1 MDPGLRVVVTGAA
14 AYTVCGLG
22 KEAFWSRL
30 RGGIGANDDL
40 QGEVSPRTPPPET
53 LLGHR
58 RRIKTDH
65 PLAMR
70 LLAAIKHDLGQF
82 LEELTAEEREHVG
95 VALGSAY
102 AHLGSYFAY
111 YQTGTERGYQ
121 FVNPRHFPSTLPNF
135 FAVEVNDAY
144 SLWGSSTTI
153 GSGLAAGL
161 EAIGYAAASIKQ
173 GQETAMLAGGLDEVN
188 DFNQHLLEATR
199 LRSAS
204 GLVRPFATDRDGTVP
219 GEAVAVLLLQSEQS
233 ARASQRKPLAE
244 VCGTASA
251 KRVFWD
257 SPSAQR
263 KAVEAIGCMLE
274 SAGAKPSDIDAVF
287 PSVSGT
293 IQGDEFER
301 ELLGKVF
308 GERLESVLVVPVK
321 HIAGECFAASGPL
334 QCLAA
339 VCAVAFS
346 SQGPLLGIRLARN
359 GAKPQWA
366 EQISPVSTALVYS
379 AGYDGTFSVLA
390 VRRYAA

>member
-82 LEELTAEEREHVG
+82 LEEFTAEEREHVG

-144 SLWGSSTTI
+144 SLWGSSTTV

-161 EAIGYAAASIKQ
+161 EAIGYAVASIKQ

-204 GLVRPFATDRDGTVP
+204 GLVRPLATDRGGTVP
-219 GEAVAVLLLQSEQS
+219 GEAAAGLLVQDRQVGRPFPPEPVGEMWWAA
-233 ARASQRKPLAE
+233 ARDR
-244 VCGTASA
+244 G
-251 KRVFWD
+251 RW
-257 SPSAQR
+257 
-263 KAVEAIGCMLE
+263 
-274 SAGAKPSDIDAVF
+274 GAP
-287 PSVSGT
+287 
-293 IQGDEFER
+293 
-301 ELLGKVF
+301 
-308 GERLESVLVVPVK
+308 
-321 HIAGECFAASGPL
+321 
-334 QCLAA
+334 
-339 VCAVAFS
+339 
-346 SQGPLLGIRLARN
+346 
-359 GAKPQWA
+359 
-366 EQISPVSTALVYS
+366 
-379 AGYDGTFSVLA
+379 
-390 VRRYAA
+390 

>member
-30 RGGIGANDDL
+30 QGGIGANDDL

-82 LEELTAEEREHVG
+82 LEELTAEERELVG
-95 VALGSAY
+95 FARGSAY

-111 YQTGTERGYQ
+111 YRTGTEQGYQ

-144 SLWGSSTTI
+144 SLWGSSTTV

-161 EAIGYAAASIKQ
+161 EAIGYAAAGIKQ

-188 DFNQHLLEATR
+188 DFNQHLLEATG

-219 GEAVAVLLLQSEQS
+219 GEAVAGLFLQTEQS
-233 ARASQRKPLAE
+233 APALQHKPLAGD
-244 VCGTASA
+244 CGTASA
-251 KRVFWD
+251 KRGFWG
-257 SPSAQR
+257 SPSAPGE
-263 KAVEAIGCMLE
+263 AVEGIGCVLGR
-274 SAGAKPSDIDAVF
+274 AGSKPGGNDAGF
-287 PSVSGT
+287 P
-293 IQGDEFER
+293 
-301 ELLGKVF
+301 LG
-308 GERLESVLVVPVK
+308 G
-321 HIAGECFAASGPL
+321 G
-334 QCLAA
+334 
-339 VCAVAFS
+339 
-346 SQGPLLGIRLARN
+346 
-359 GAKPQWA
+359 
-366 EQISPVSTALVYS
+366 
-379 AGYDGTFSVLA
+379 
-390 VRRYAA
+390 

>member
-14 AYTVCGLG
+14 AYTGCGLG

-30 RGGIGANDDL
+30 RSGIGANGDL
-40 QGEVSPRTPPPET
+40 QGGVSWRTPLPET
-53 LLGHR
+53 LLGHSR
-58 RRIKTDH
+58 RVKTDH
-65 PLAMR
+65 PLATR
-70 LLAAIKHDLGQF
+70 LLAAIEHDLGQF
-82 LEELTAEEREHVG
+82 LAELTAEERKHVG

-111 YQTGTERGYQ
+111 YQTGTEQGYQ

-135 FAVEVNDAY
+135 LAVEVNDAY
-144 SLWGSSTTI
+144 SLWGSSTTV

-161 EAIGYAAASIKQ
+161 EAIGYAAAGIKQ
-173 GQETAMLAGGLDEVN
+173 GEETAMLAGGVGEGE
-188 DFNQHLLEATR
+188 DFNQNLLEATG

-204 GLVRPFATDRDGTVP
+204 GFVRPFATDRDGTVP
-219 GEAVAVLLLQSEQS
+219 GEAVAVLLLQTEQS

-244 VCGTASA
+244 VCGTVSA
-251 KRVFWD
+251 KRAFWD
-257 SPSAQR
+257 SPSGRR
-263 KAVEAIGCMLE
+263 KAMEAIGCVLE

-301 ELLGKVF
+301 ELLQEVF
-308 GERLESVLVVPVK
+308 GERLESVLIVPVK
-321 HIAGECFAASGPL
+321 HITGECFAASGPL

-339 VCAVAFS
+339 VCAVAFAPE
-346 SQGPLLGIRLARN
+346 GPLLGVQLARK

-366 EQISPVSTALVYS
+366 EQIGSVSTALVYS
-379 AGYDGTFSVLA
+379 AGYDGTFSALV
-390 VRRYAA
+390 VRRYVS